1 MAALAEITAMLA
13 KKGTFMQAVR
23 RLTEEF
29 SATYGGSGE
38 AERLALFN
46 AAKRAY
52 TLLCSRY
59 TAVGFWRVGSELFT
73 AVYSAC
79 SSQENDT
86 EKSRAKTAKE
96 WLHRASEEVGKGE
109 EESKGT
115 PDPPAPAPAPSP
127 AHRHDESVPADD
139 ALRNVLHEYVQ
150 DVDVEQLLSLIQLHA
165 AGASNDGGAPPASRE
180 ARFNLPVKTINE
192 KDVVCCVCQEEF
204 VTGGK
209 AKMMPCGHPFHYEC
223 LIEWLERHNSCPICR
238 FALPSEKPTFDIAQE
253 RVASRDVAGTQLYS

>member
-1 MAALAEITAMLA
+1 MQACAMAALAEITAMLA

-79 SSQENDT
+79 
-86 EKSRAKTAKE
+86 RC
-96 WLHRASEEVGKGE
+96 LC
-109 EESKGT
+109 
-115 PDPPAPAPAPSP
+115 
-127 AHRHDESVPADD
+127 
-139 ALRNVLHEYVQ
+139 
-150 DVDVEQLLSLIQLHA
+150 HA
-165 AGASNDGGAPPASRE
+165 A
-180 ARFNLPVKTINE
+180 
-192 KDVVCCVCQEEF
+192 
-204 VTGGK
+204 
-209 AKMMPCGHPFHYEC
+209 
-223 LIEWLERHNSCPICR
+223 CR
-238 FALPSEKPTFDIAQE
+238 
-253 RVASRDVAGTQLYS
+253 